1 MPRFTGRV
9 AVVTGGGNGIGAATA
24 ARLAAEGAAVVVA
37 DVDEAGAQGVR
48 ERIVA
53 AGGKAVACHADI
65 RLPEQVEAMFALGRK
80 AFGPAGILINTAG
93 VGAQKYLLDTPL
105 ETLAAMYDVNVKG
118 TFLCTQAGARDMIK
132 LGGGRIVNFSSHSGL
147 LGSSGR
153 AAYAASKGGVI
164 AMTRVMAVDL
174 AQHGITVNAIAP
186 GPIAVPRQKHN
197 AERREAWLKAVP
209 LGRYGTAEDVAGAA
223 LFLVSDDASYIT
235 GQTISVDGGFT
246 AAGLRVG
253 NPNAYDG
260 VKRSG

>member
-1 MPRFTGRV
+1 MSRFKDKV

-37 DVDEAGAQGVR
+37 DMDGAAAEGVVGQ
-48 ERIVA
+48 IAA
-53 AGGKAVACHADI
+53 AGGRAVACRSDV
-65 RLPEQVEAMFALGRK
+65 RVPEQVEAMFAAARN
-80 AFGPAGILINTAG
+80 AFGPAAILVNAAG
-93 VGAQKYLLDTPL
+93 VGAQRHFLDTPL

-118 TFLCTQAGARDMIK
+118 TFLCAQAGARDMIPI
-132 LGGGRIVNFSSHSGL
+132 GGGRIVNFSSHSGL

-209 LGRYGTAEDVAGAA
+209 LGRYGTAEDVAGVA
-223 LFLVSDDASYIT
+223 LFLVSDDAAYVT
-235 GQTISVDGGFT
+235 GQTIPVDGGFT
-246 AAGLRVG
+246 AAGLRVK

-260 VKRSG
+260 VKR

>member
-1 MPRFTGRV
+1 MSRFKGKV

-24 ARLAAEGAAVVVA
+24 TRLATEGAAVVVA
-37 DVDEAGAQGVR
+37 DIDEAGARGVTGK
-48 ERIVA
+48 IAA
-53 AGGKAVACHADI
+53 AGGRAAACHVDI
-65 RLPEQVEAMFALGRK
+65 RVPEQVEAMFELARRE
-80 AFGPAGILINTAG
+80 FGPAGILINTAG
-93 VGAQKYLLDTPL
+93 VGAQRYFLDTPL

-118 TFLCTQAGARDMIK
+118 TFLCAQAGARGMIK

-164 AMTRVMAVDL
+164 ALTRVMAIDL
-174 AQHGITVNAIAP
+174 AQHGITVNVIAP

-197 AERREAWLKAVP
+197 EERREAWLKAVP
-209 LGRYGTAEDVAGAA
+209 LARYGTAEDVAGAA

-246 AAGLRVG
+246 AAGLRVK
-253 NPNAYDG
+253 NPNDYDG
-260 VKRSG
+260 VKR

>member
-1 MPRFTGRV
+1 MQRFAGRV

-24 ARLAAEGAAVVVA
+24 IRLAAEGAAVVVA
-37 DVDEAGAQGVR
+37 DVDEAGVQFVVGQ
-48 ERIVA
+48 IVS
-53 AGGKAVACHADI
+53 AGGRAVTSHTDI
-65 RLPEQVEAMFALGRK
+65 RQPEQVEAMFALGHK
-80 AFGPAGILINTAG
+80 TFGPVGILINTAG
-93 VGAQKYLLDTPL
+93 VGSQKYFLDTPL
-105 ETLAAMYDVNVKG
+105 EALAAMYDVNVKG
-118 TFLCTQAGARDMIK
+118 TFLCSQAGARDMIG

-197 AERREAWLKAVP
+197 EERREAWLKAVP

-223 LFLVSDDASYIT
+223 LFLASNDAAYIT

-246 AAGLRVG
+246 AAGLRVKD
-253 NPNAYDG
+253 PNAYDG
-260 VKRSG
+260 VKR

>member
-1 MPRFTGRV
+1 MSRFKDKV
-9 AVVTGGGNGIGAATA
+9 AVVTGGGNGIGAASA
-24 ARLAAEGAAVVVA
+24 VRLAAEGASVVVA
-37 DVDEAGAQGVR
+37 DVLEDGVKAVVAQ
-48 ERIVA
+48 IA
-53 AGGKAVACHADI
+53 KAGGRAVGSHTDI
-65 RLPEQVEAMFALGRK
+65 RVPEQVEAMFALGRRT
-80 AFGPAGILINTAG
+80 FGPAGILINAAG
-93 VGAQKYLLDTPL
+93 VGSQKHFLDTPL

-118 TFLCTQAGARDMIK
+118 TFLCSQAGARDMAA

-174 AQHGITVNAIAP
+174 AQHGITVNALAP

-197 AERREAWLKAVP
+197 EERREAWLKAVP
-209 LGRYGTAEDVAGAA
+209 LGRYGTAEDVAAAA
-223 LFLVSDDASYIT
+223 LFLASDDAAYIT

-246 AAGLRVG
+246 AAGLRVK

-260 VKRSG
+260 VKK

>member
-1 MPRFTGRV
+1 MRRFDGKI
-9 AVVTGGGNGIGAATA
+9 AVVTGAGNGIGAATA
-24 ARLAAEGAAVVVA
+24 IRLAAEGADVVAA
-37 DVDEAGAQGVR
+37 DVDEAGVQGVVKQ
-48 ERIVA
+48 ITA
-53 AGGKAVACHADI
+53 AGGQAVASHTDI
-65 RLPEQVEAMFALGRK
+65 RQPAQVEAMFAVGRK
-80 AFGPAGILINTAG
+80 TFGPAAILINTAG
-93 VGAQKYLLDTPL
+93 VGSQKAFLDTPL

-118 TFLCTQAGARDMIK
+118 TFLCSQAGARDMIA

-164 AMTRVMAVDL
+164 AMTRVMAIDL

-197 AERREAWLKAVP
+197 EERREAWLKAVP

-223 LFLVSDDASYIT
+223 LFLASDDATYIT
-235 GQTISVDGGFT
+235 GQTLSVDGGFT
-246 AAGLRVG
+246 AAGLRVK

-260 VKRSG
+260 VKR